1 MQINFQEEIAVFNL
15 MKQIWF
21 GFFSFKCNQIGS
33 DNNLL
38 TGRPKKGGNVFFFL
52 FDKCFVVHSI
62 YMHSVCFID
71 VQGLKSFKS
80 NNAYSLH
87 MALFHTLLRAWA
99 VLEVGVRGPPPP
111 PFPKI
116 QIHK

>member
-38 TGRPKKGGNVFFFL
+38 TGRPKKGGNGFFPYLINASL
-52 FDKCFVVHSI
+52 FILYTCTQFV
-62 YMHSVCFID
+62 
-71 VQGLKSFKS
+71 L
-80 NNAYSLH
+80 
-87 MALFHTLLRAWA
+87 
-99 VLEVGVRGPPPP
+99 
-111 PFPKI
+111 
-116 QIHK
+116 